1 MGAPRHHAQTEERR
15 RLSGYVETI
24 LQKAGDSHESLLRQV
39 SDRLNVFAPRAALLP
54 RGEEARAP
62 RA

>member
-1 MGAPRHHAQTEERR
+1 
-15 RLSGYVETI
+15 VETI